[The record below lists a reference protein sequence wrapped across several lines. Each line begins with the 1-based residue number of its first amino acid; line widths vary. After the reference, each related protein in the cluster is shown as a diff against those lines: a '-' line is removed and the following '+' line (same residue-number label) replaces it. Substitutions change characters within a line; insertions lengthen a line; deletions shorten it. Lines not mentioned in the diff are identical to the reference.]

1 MAGPSSQGW
10 SKFVAKTNSG
20 TPLDPNGRPWK
31 MPPDLKAS
39 ILQIQAE
46 IDEELSDITDGW
58 RRLDD
63 LTREVQCKEDW
74 IKRAEK
80 EMKNAK
86 KYVENMDLK
95 LYIEQSKT
103 EKLQKKKN
111 MTRGIDG

>member
-10 SKFVAKTNSG
+10 SKFVAKTNSC

-31 MPPDLKAS
+31 MAPDLKAS
-39 ILQIQAE
+39 ILQRPAE
-46 IDEELSDITDGW
+46 IDQEQSEITDGW

-63 LTREVQCKEDW
+63 LTREVQCKVDW

-86 KYVENMDLK
+86 KYVEDTDLI

-103 EKLQKKKN
+103 EKLQKN
-111 MTRGIDG
+111 I

>member
-39 ILQIQAE
+39 ILQRQAE
-46 IDEELSDITDGW
+46 IDQEQSEITDGW
-58 RRLDD
+58 RRLDN

-86 KYVENMDLK
+86 KYYGLK
-95 LYIEQSKT
+95 TLY
-103 EKLQKKKN
+103 
-111 MTRGIDG
+111 